1 MKLRLELFFWIFSF
15 FWACSRPTPTSN
27 APAPV
32 LETLRPIAIVDLY
45 PEIIEPSGIAFDAKN
60 NSLWVVSDAKSDLFE
75 IDFDGNILKTIPT
88 SSSDLEG
95 IALGPNCDTIYVV
108 EERNQ
113 MVNCYSLKGTSIRS
127 FPVKVAT
134 LSNNALEGIAVD
146 LQHHIFVLNEKN
158 PRLLL
163 EFIGSTEI
171 KRTEVLAVEDLS
183 DICYDESEDCLWLV
197 SDESRQVLKIAKDG
211 MLLARWLIP
220 FAAGEGIT
228 FAHGKMYLV
237 CDADAKMYVFQ
248 KPTKKPGSS
257 L

>member
-1 MKLRLELFFWIFSF
+1 MKSIFILFFLMLVFLG
-15 FWACSRPTPTSN
+15 ACSRSTPTSN
-27 APAPV
+27 SPAPV

-60 NSLWVVSDAKSDLFE
+60 NSLWVVSDAKADLFE

-95 IALGPNCDTIYVV
+95 IALSPDCDTIYVV

-113 MVNCYSLKGTSIRS
+113 RVTCYSVKGNSIRS
-127 FPVKVAT
+127 FPVQVAT
-134 LSNNALEGIAVD
+134 LANNALEGIAVD
-146 LQHHIFVLNEKN
+146 LQHHLFVLNEKN

-163 EFIGSTEI
+163 EFVGSTEV
-171 KRTEVLAVEDLS
+171 KRTELLAVQDLS
-183 DICYDESEDCLWLV
+183 DLCYDESADCLWLV
-197 SDESRQVLKIAKDG
+197 SDESRQVLQMAKDG
-211 MLLARWLIP
+211 RLLAQWQIP

-248 KPTKKPGSS
+248 KPTQKPVFGR
-257 L
+257 